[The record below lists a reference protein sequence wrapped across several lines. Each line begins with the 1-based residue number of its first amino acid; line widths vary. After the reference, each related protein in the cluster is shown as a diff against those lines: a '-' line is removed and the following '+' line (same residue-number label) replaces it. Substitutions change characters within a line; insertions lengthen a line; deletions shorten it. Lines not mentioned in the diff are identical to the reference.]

1 MIKLHGYNPAELE
14 RFHHYQSLSYNILDA
29 TAQSL
34 QIRMSEHQATRAV
47 NLGNSAVFEELDQ
60 HLPVLRDLI
69 RNRINESGTFQKIAW
84 EVDDFGIGQM
94 MPVL

>member
-1 MIKLHGYNPAELE
+1 
-14 RFHHYQSLSYNILDA
+14 
-29 TAQSL
+29 
-34 QIRMSEHQATRAV
+34 MSEHQATRAV